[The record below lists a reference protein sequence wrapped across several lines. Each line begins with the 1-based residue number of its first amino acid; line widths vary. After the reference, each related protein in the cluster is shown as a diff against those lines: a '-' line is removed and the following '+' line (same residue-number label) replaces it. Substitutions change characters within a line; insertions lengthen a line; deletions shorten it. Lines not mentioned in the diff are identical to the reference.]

1 MKRRN
6 FIWLLTAGAGGV
18 AAGGYVFFE
27 NFESLV
33 RKILIKDTSSLNIS
47 AAEIDKYL
55 LASRKNKSLV
65 NGLPFPNQ
73 QLLKWHYYLDNPLF
87 SLPYNTKYTV
97 DRSRIV
103 GDFLLATDFFNN
115 KMDTKKPVK
124 YIDVY
129 DPYQK
134 PCSNPFSNLFY
145 PDA

>member
-6 FIWLLTAGAGGV
+6 FIWLFTVSAGGV

-27 NFESLV
+27 KFESLA
-33 RKILIKDTSSLNIS
+33 RKIIIKDTSSLNIS
-47 AAEIDKYL
+47 TEEIDKYL
-55 LASRKNKSLV
+55 LASRKNKNLV

-87 SLPYNTKYTV
+87 SLPYNTKYTI

-103 GDFLLATDFFNN
+103 GDFLISTDFFIN
-115 KMDTKKPVK
+115 KMDPQKPVK
-124 YIDVY
+124 YTGIY
-129 DPYQK
+129 DPYQR

>member
-6 FIWLLTAGAGGV
+6 FIGVLTTGTAGV
-18 AAGGYVFFE
+18 AAGGYIFFE
-27 NFESLV
+27 KFERLV
-33 RKILIKDTSSLNIS
+33 RKIIIEDTSSLNIS
-47 AAEIDKYL
+47 IEEIDKYL
-55 LASRKNKSLV
+55 LASEKNKSLV

-87 SLPYNTKYTV
+87 SLPYYTKYTV

-103 GDFLLATDFFNN
+103 GDFLLSTDFFIN
-115 KMDTKKPVK
+115 KMDPQKPVK
-124 YIDVY
+124 YTTIY